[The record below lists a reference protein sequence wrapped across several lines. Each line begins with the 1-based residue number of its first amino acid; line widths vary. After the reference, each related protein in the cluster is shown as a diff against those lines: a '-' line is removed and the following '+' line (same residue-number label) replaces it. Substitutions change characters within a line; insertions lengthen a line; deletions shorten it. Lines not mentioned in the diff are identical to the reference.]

1 MINLDHIND
10 SSLPPLKPMV
20 LRLWQ
25 LLNSSESGLQEIT
38 EAMSAEPVLCARI
51 MAIANS
57 PLYRGIDNITTAQ
70 KALIRL
76 GLNEV
81 KGIVY
86 YLTLADSVHKSEFP
100 PAFSARKFWAHSL
113 STALLSEKLASYY
126 PQLFPMNQE
135 EKETV
140 YLSGLLHDI
149 GYVLMATLAPEGF
162 TSMAKIWEAGDVSP
176 LEAEEAIFGVS
187 HPLVSAKVLGLW
199 KFPKAVQLASYAH
212 HRVVPDNASTSGIR
226 VLKLADYLSTEAGYS
241 FNPLFTTEIKRRDL
255 PESLLEN
262 EYQPLVDEVSLK
274 IETLVNQ
281 AFG

>member
-10 SSLPPLKPMV
+10 RDLPPLKPMV

-25 LLNSSESGLQEIT
+25 LLNSSDAGLQEIT

-57 PLYRGIDNITTAQ
+57 PLYRGIEDITTAQ

-100 PAFSARKFWAHSL
+100 PAFSARRYWTHSL
-113 STALLSEKLASYY
+113 STALLCEKLADYY
-126 PQLFPMNQE
+126 PQLFPMPKE

-149 GYVLMATLAPEGF
+149 GYVLMATLAPKDF
-162 TSMAKIWEAGDVSP
+162 ATMARIWEAGDVSP
-176 LEAEEAIFGVS
+176 LETEEAVFGVT
-187 HPLVSAKVLGLW
+187 HPVVSAKVLGLW
-199 KFPKAVQLASYAH
+199 KFPKSVQLASYAH
-212 HRVVPDNASTSGIR
+212 HRTVPDNASTAGIR

-241 FNPLFTTEIKRRDL
+241 FNPLFTAEIKRADL
-255 PESLLEN
+255 PASLLEN
-262 EYQPLVDEVSLK
+262 EYQPIVDEVSLK
-274 IETLVNQ
+274 VETLVNQ